1 MINFFSRITGLN
13 KYHKEIETRL
23 QYRFNNIELMK
34 TAFIHRSVDS
44 SPNKNFER
52 FELIGD
58 SVLSLIVIH
67 WLANKYPNSDEGILT
82 KKRAALVNR
91 SFLSEIGSLLNLQE
105 FLIVAKGVNTND
117 SKVSRNITADLYESV
132 VGAIFTDSNFINAR
146 DFVFRT
152 LIPNENLSINNINFK
167 GRLIEYSHKKF
178 SKPPIFT
185 ITSSN
190 GPDHN
195 KSFQVEVA
203 IGNEFVFEG
212 DGNSIK
218 DAEQTAAKNAL
229 QELNI

>member
-1 MINFFSRITGLN
+1 MIKFFSRIFKQN
-13 KYHKEIETRL
+13 KYHEGIETRL
-23 QYRFNNIELMK
+23 QYRFNNIDLMN

-58 SVLSLIVIH
+58 SVLSLIVIQ
-67 WLANKYPNSDEGILT
+67 WLADKYPNSDEGILT

-91 SFLSEIGSLLNLQE
+91 IFLSDVGSLLNLQE
-105 FLIVAKGVNTND
+105 FLKVAKGVNTND

-132 VGAIFTDSNFINAR
+132 VGAIFLDSNFNNAR
-146 DFVFRT
+146 DFVYRT

-167 GRLIEYSHKKF
+167 GKLIEYSHKKF

-203 IGNEFVFEG
+203 IGNEIKFKG

-218 DAEQTAAKNAL
+218 NAEQTAAKNAL
-229 QELNI
+229 QKLNI